1 MDGTL
6 TTEAAIPDS
15 AGLNLFRAD
24 PALASLARLY
34 LPSDLADHLLPH
46 LDRLGALAG
55 STLDALAAEAD
66 RNPPVLHP
74 RNRRGEDQQS
84 IAKHPAYRE
93 MERLAFGEF
102 GLAALSH
109 RGGVLGWPAPMP
121 AAAKY
126 LLTYLFAQ
134 AEFGSSA
141 PSA

>member
-1 MDGTL
+1 MDGTPF
-6 TTEAAIPDS
+6 TSESAVPDS

-34 LPSDLADHLLPH
+34 LPADLAEHLLPH

-55 STLDALAAEAD
+55 STLDALAGEAD
-66 RNPPVLHP
+66 RNPPILHP

-102 GLAALSH
+102 GLAA
-109 RGGVLGWPAPMP
+109 PI
-121 AAAKY
+121 
-126 LLTYLFAQ
+126 
-134 AEFGSSA
+134 
-141 PSA
+141 PSRRRPRLVRPPCPPPPNTC